1 MIKNVYFFNVF
12 TMDASL
18 VLLAVGG
25 FFALYAIF
33 LYNSVVRAKNAVKEA
48 SGAIEAMFQNR
59 YDLIPN
65 LVEVVK
71 KYAEHEKTT
80 LSAVTEMRKGLME
93 GAHAFDAARLQGE
106 AKLGMGLGSLFAVAE
121 NYPNLKA
128 DGSFLN
134 LQNEWSEIENS
145 IQAARRAYNSA
156 VKSLLDLKETFP
168 SNVVA
173 GMMSIPEY
181 AMFES
186 ATEAKV
192 APNAKELFK

>member
-1 MIKNVYFFNVF
+1 
-12 TMDASL
+12 MDSTL
-18 VLLAVGG
+18 VLIGIAG
-25 FFALYAIF
+25 FFAIYF
-33 LYNSVVRAKNAVKEA
+33 VYLYNSVIRAKNSVKEA

-71 KYAEHEKTT
+71 KYAEHEKSTF
-80 LSAVTEMRKGLME
+80 AEVTELRKTLMN
-93 GAHAFDAARLQGE
+93 AHDFDASRLQGE
-106 AKLGMGLGSLFAVAE
+106 AKLGMGLNSLFAVAE

-128 DGSFLN
+128 DSSFVN

-145 IQAARRAYNSA
+145 IQAARRAYNAA
-156 VKSLLDLKETFP
+156 VKILIDLKETFP

-173 GMMSIPEY
+173 GMMTIPEY
-181 AMFES
+181 AMFE
-186 ATEAKV
+186 AAAEAKA